1 MLTSVLPAAI
11 NPLIMKPRAIN
22 PEKTRAVYQTSCC
35 LSSSSGNVSVV
46 FSTSLALARSGW
58 RSSVMSKQGKN
69 GYQDRAFKSHQKS
82 ARCQLIHNTKF
93 AVRTSPKLTILRYH
107 YNGLPHI
114 HSGLL
119 DHTPSF
125 VRCYPQLVSL

>member
-58 RSSVMSKQGKN
+58 RSSVMSKQGKH
-69 GYQDRAFKSHQKS
+69 GYQDALPKSSLKAKK
-82 ARCQLIHNTKF
+82 ARCQLCT
-93 AVRTSPKLTILRYH
+93 
-107 YNGLPHI
+107 
-114 HSGLL
+114 
-119 DHTPSF
+119 
-125 VRCYPQLVSL
+125 